1 MKNYQNLD
9 KVDLV
14 TGNRYEAV
22 IVAAKRARQINADRI
37 AKLEL
42 MPEDDTID
50 IDLRK
55 VTTRALEELMDGKIE
70 FEHK

>member
-1 MKNYQNLD
+1 MKHDID
-9 KVDLV
+9 KIDKV

-22 IVAAKRARQINADRI
+22 IVAAKRARQINAERI

-42 MPEDDTID
+42 MPEDDSID

-55 VTTRALEELMDGKIE
+55 VTTRALEELITGKIE
-70 FEHK
+70 FERK

>member
-1 MKNYQNLD
+1 MKIQDID
-9 KVDLV
+9 KIDKIV
-14 TGNRYEAV
+14 GNRYEAV
-22 IVAAKRARQINADRI
+22 IIAAKRARQINADRI

-55 VTTRALEELMDGKIE
+55 VTTRALEELIE
-70 FEHK
+70 GMINFERK